1 MLHLK
6 YLIFLLKN
14 QHFTSGIL
22 KWLEPPPQLL
32 KLASQTLGLI
42 VGR

>member
-6 YLIFLLKN
+6 YLILKKE
-14 QHFTSGIL
+14 HFTSGLL

-32 KLASQTLGLI
+32 KLASQTLGLV